1 MMVGEEKMKC
11 RRREEK
17 MVCRRREEKMMCR
30 RRFRIRVP
38 LIRIRNAKYF
48 HAFYVYYGIPALGF
62 GILWAILPPPPHT
75 HTHSTHA
82 MWGGGKRE
90 G

>member
-1 MMVGEEKMKC
+1 MQ
-11 RRREEK
+11 
-17 MVCRRREEKMMCR
+17 CRRREEKMMCR

-48 HAFYVYYGIPALGF
+48 HAFYVYYGIPASHLAYF
-62 GILWAILPPPPHT
+62 GQYYPPPPT